1 MNEQTNKQTI
11 LKPNHI
17 NRGKHQLLISRAS
30 SNIVGC
36 PCVEPRRCTS
46 GALGFNI
53 ISGHVKVYIP
63 LVLRGGLSK
72 GLLKVLNHVTRIP
85 A

>member
-1 MNEQTNKQTI
+1 M
-11 LKPNHI
+11 
-17 NRGKHQLLISRAS
+17 
-30 SNIVGC
+30 
-36 PCVEPRRCTS
+36 EPRRCTS
-46 GALGFNI
+46 GPLGFNL

-63 LVLRGGLSK
+63 LDLRGGLFK